1 MKDLTTQLTNAQ
13 EFRSYTEKLEEQFT
27 QVNEMLKKVTLLLE
41 QEKYKS
47 AQLDKGWNKTI
58 DAHEVTKQR
67 LLKYENEAGVP
78 NNDYAS
84 LLGDAFALLNS
95 NEGSTYSF
103 EAQKKEL
110 LSKICNLR

>member
-1 MKDLTTQLTNAQ
+1 MNDSVTKQDLQDALIPLIERIAKLTT
-13 EFRSYTEKLEEQFT
+13 
-27 QVNEMLKKVTLLLE
+27 LLE
-41 QEKYKS
+41 REKCMSWK
-47 AQLDKGWNKTI
+47 LDKGWNNAI

-78 NNDYAS
+78 NNDYTS

>member
-1 MKDLTTQLTNAQ
+1 MNDSETIQDLKDALIHSMREVSNLRVEIANLRDTLTQNDRQ
-13 EFRSYTEKLEEQFT
+13 
-27 QVNEMLKKVTLLLE
+27 
-41 QEKYKS
+41 
-47 AQLDKGWNKTI
+47 WNKTI

-95 NEGSTYSF
+95 DEGSTYSF

>member
-1 MKDLTTQLTNAQ
+1 MNDSVTIQDLKDALILSMREVKDLRVEIAKLTT
-13 EFRSYTEKLEEQFT
+13 
-27 QVNEMLKKVTLLLE
+27 LLE

-47 AQLDKGWNKTI
+47 EQLDKGWNKTI

-67 LLKYENEAGVP
+67 LLKYENEAGVS